1 MSPRD
6 GGVMR
11 PVACAAFAAL
21 FSGFVAVPIA
31 AQGRWVSPQPPCDL
45 SPGHPKINGGVRALK
60 DAVEKPDRP
69 DQQLARA
76 RQALTEAILQDR
88 QDQNPAAWYYLGRS
102 YVALSDA
109 AGADTA
115 FARALALAPR
125 CAEDIAGYRGQLWT
139 KIVND

>member
-1 MSPRD
+1 MSP
-6 GGVMR
+6 GGGAMR

-76 RQALTEAILQDR
+76 TQALTEAILQDW

-102 YVALSDA
+102 YVALGDA
-109 AGADTA
+109 
-115 FARALALAPR
+115 L
-125 CAEDIAGYRGQLWT
+125 EDRFGE
-139 KIVND
+139 